1 MPLPFL
7 AIGIAG
13 ALAAAAG
20 GGVAVAHRVGKNR
33 GYSEGYNDAE
43 ELTAGQ
49 INEYKKK
56 LQQLQKKR
64 EQAKEGFKMVM
75 DDISSIQLVDEN
87 FFSKAASFFKGYTS
101 FHVYVVTCISYTR
114 YQVLKHRIGKKDA
127 KELKGLVLGLVASGF
142 PNNLKSDVEA
152 IWDSTNQNEVITTYH
167 KYRGKLGKTPQMTL
181 DETILSIND
190 YIKQF
195 AELSKQTK
203 DFEKLIASA

>member
-7 AIGIAG
+7 AIGIGAAIAG
-13 ALAAAAG
+13 TIGTA
-20 GGVAVAHRVGKNR
+20 AVAHKVGKNR
-33 GYSEGYNDAE
+33 GYSEGYDDAE

-64 EQAKEGFKMVM
+64 EQTKEGFKAVI
-75 DDISSIQLVDEN
+75 DDISSIQLTDEN
-87 FFSKAASFFKGYTS
+87 FFSKAASFFKGYTI

-127 KELKGLVLGLVASGF
+127 EELKGLVLGLVAAGF
-142 PNNLKSDVEA
+142 PNNLKSDVNA
-152 IWDSTNQNEVITTYH
+152 TWDSANQNEVMTTYH
-167 KYRGKLGKTPQMTL
+167 KYRGKLGKNAQMTL
-181 DETILSIND
+181 DETVLSIND

-203 DFEKLIASA
+203 EFEKLIATA

>member
-1 MPLPFL
+1 MPLPLL
-7 AIGIAG
+7 AIGIG
-13 ALAAAAG
+13 AAIAAG
-20 GGVAVAHRVGKNR
+20 GGAAVAHRAGKKK
-33 GYSEGYNDAE
+33 GYSKGYSDAE
-43 ELTAGQ
+43 ELTAAQ

-75 DDISSIQLVDEN
+75 DDISLIQVTDEN
-87 FFSKAASFFKGYTS
+87 FFSKTASMFRGYTN
-101 FHVYVVTCISYTR
+101 FHIYVVTCISYTR

-127 KELKGLVLGLVASGF
+127 EELKGLVLGLVASGF

-152 IWDSTNQNEVITTYH
+152 IWDSANQNEVMTTYH

-203 DFEKLIASA
+203 EFEKLIATA

>member
-1 MPLPFL
+1 MIPLFIP
-7 AIGIAG
+7 GILSLGVG
-13 ALAAAAG
+13 A
-20 GGVAVAHRVGKNR
+20 VVAHRAKKKA
-33 GYSEGYNDAE
+33 YEEGYNDAE
-43 ELTAGQ
+43 ELSTSQ

-64 EQAKEGFKMVM
+64 EQTKEGFKMVM
-75 DDISSIQLVDEN
+75 DDISSIQLNDEG
-87 FFSKAASFFKGYTS
+87 FFSKAATLFKGYTV

-114 YQVLKHRIGKKDA
+114 YQILKQRIAKKDA
-127 KELKGLVLGLVASGF
+127 EELKGLVLGLVASGF

-152 IWDSTNQNEVITTYH
+152 VWDSSNQNEVMTTYH
-167 KYRGKLGKTPQMTL
+167 KYRGKLGKTPEMTL

-203 DFEKLIASA
+203 EFEKLISAA

>member
-7 AIGIAG
+7 AIGIG
-13 ALAAAAG
+13 AAIASIGTTA
-20 GGVAVAHRVGKNR
+20 AVAHRAGKNK
-33 GYSEGYNDAE
+33 GYSEGYDDAE
-43 ELTAGQ
+43 ELTAAQ

-56 LQQLQKKR
+56 LQELQRKR
-64 EQAKEGFKMVM
+64 EQTKEGFKMVM
-75 DDISSIQLVDEN
+75 DDINSIELVDDG
-87 FFSKAASFFKGYTS
+87 FFSKIAATLKGYTM

-114 YQVLKHRIGKKDA
+114 YQVLKHRIAKKDA
-127 KELKGLVLGLVASGF
+127 EELKGLVLGLVASGF
-142 PNNLKSDVEA
+142 PGNLKNDVEA
-152 IWDSTNQNEVITTYH
+152 VWDSVNQNEVMTAYH

-203 DFEKLIASA
+203 EFEKLISAA